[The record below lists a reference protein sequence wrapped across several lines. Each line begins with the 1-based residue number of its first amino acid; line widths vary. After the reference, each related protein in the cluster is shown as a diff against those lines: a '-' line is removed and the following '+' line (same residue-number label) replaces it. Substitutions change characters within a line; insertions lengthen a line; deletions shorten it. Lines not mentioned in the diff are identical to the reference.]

1 MKVAIVTFYDSKER
15 YILAGNRQ
23 RKSLEEVGFPME
35 DYFQFRNYADIESPT
50 HQEVPYAFKPKAI
63 KKVREMGYD
72 IVIWF
77 DSAIYAV
84 KDISEFINHVKE
96 HGQAFFDNI
105 GFTIASYT
113 NDICLK
119 KMRMS
124 RKTAEKH
131 PMIMACL
138 MAFNFTDKKTCK
150 MFDEFY
156 NAAIPEIFG
165 GDWTDHRHDQSAMS
179 IILAKN
185 KVKPLHPNNTFFA
198 YTNHP
203 GHMPHADSLCFLS
216 MGY

>member
-1 MKVAIVTFYDSKER
+1 MKVAIVTFYDNKER

-35 DYFQFRNYADIESPT
+35 DYFQFRNYTDIESPT

-131 PMIMACL
+131 PMII
-138 MAFNFTDKKTCK
+138 
-150 MFDEFY
+150 Y
-156 NAAIPEIFG
+156 NAAVPEIFG

-198 YTNHP
+198 YTNHS

>member
-1 MKVAIVTFYDSKER
+1 MRVAIVTFYDNKER

-23 RKSLEEVGFPME
+23 RQSLMDVNFPMD
-35 DYFQFRNYADIESPT
+35 DYYQFRNYAEIDSPT
-50 HQEVPYAFKPKAI
+50 HQKLPYAFKVKSI
-63 KKVREMGYD
+63 DKVRKMGYD

-84 KDISEFINHVKE
+84 KDFTHFIDHVKQN
-96 HGQAFFDNI
+96 GNAFFDNI
-105 GFTIASYT
+105 GFTIGSYT

-119 KMRMS
+119 KMRMA
-124 RKTAEKH
+124 RKTANQH

-138 MAFNFTDKKTCK
+138 MAFNFKDKKCKK
-150 MFDEFY
+150 MFKQFY
-156 NAAIPEIFG
+156 DSAIPECFD
-165 GDWTDHRHDQSAMS
+165 GDWADHRHDQSAMS

-203 GHMPHADSLCFLS
+203 GHLPHADTLCFLS
-216 MGY
+216 QGY